1 MLPPTTIACS
11 NPTDYPLKGLTLP
24 LHQPLDKFERR
35 RDREERHGACWTAA
49 GKRSNSRS
57 LVPFAASVASVWEVR
72 SLRHGKP
79 SFQIFAFDEATGVGI
94 QFVRRN
100 A

>member
-11 NPTDYPLKGLTLP
+11 DPTDYPLKGLALP
-24 LHQPLDKFERR
+24 LPQSFDKFERR
-35 RDREERHGACWTAA
+35 RQERHGAFWTAA
-49 GKRSNSRS
+49 GKRSFSRS
-57 LVPFAASVASVWEVR
+57 LVPFDASVASVWEVR

-79 SFQIFAFDEATGVGI
+79 PFKISAFDEATGVGI
-94 QFVRRN
+94 QFLRRN